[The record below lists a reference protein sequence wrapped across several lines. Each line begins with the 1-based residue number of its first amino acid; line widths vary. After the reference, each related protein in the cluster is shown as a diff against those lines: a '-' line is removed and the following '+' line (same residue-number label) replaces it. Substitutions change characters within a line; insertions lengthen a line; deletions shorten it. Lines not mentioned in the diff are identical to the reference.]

1 MQFTF
6 QPVDVAL
13 KEPFRIATGE
23 VTTARNVLAT
33 VAQDNLD
40 GVGEATPFEV
50 VTGGTQQTVLTQ
62 LGAVPK
68 TFDFSAKT
76 TVADALVKLGA
87 DKFGPD
93 ARHALDVALHD
104 WSARSRRVPLAT
116 FLGGAPRPLP
126 TSITIPIVPLAD
138 VPRIVNAGLE
148 AGFTIFKIKSK
159 AGVDTETERV
169 KIVRDLA
176 GTSAELRIDANAGW
190 SLQEA
195 KQMLPVLRKYDVK
208 FLEQPLKRDDLA
220 GHAALVKEKSV
231 PIMLDESI
239 FTLAD
244 AERVHKAKAAD
255 LFNVKL
261 AKSGG
266 ISEAGRIFKFAA
278 EQGVDCMIGCMIQT
292 RVAISAD
299 AHVAA
304 GFKAIKWVDLD
315 GHTFLKTDPVE
326 GGVTIQKGK
335 IIFPETSGHGARWK
349 TTPTKLVAQRTAA

>member
-6 QPVDVAL
+6 QPVDVPL
-13 KEPFRIATGE
+13 KEPFHIATGT

-33 VAQDNLD
+33 VAQDNIE

-50 VTGGTQQTVLTQ
+50 VTGGTQQLVLTQ
-62 LGAVPK
+62 LASVPK
-68 TFDFSAKT
+68 TFDFHAKT
-76 TVADALVKLGA
+76 PIGEALVKLKA

-93 ARHALDVALHD
+93 ARHAIDVALHD
-104 WSARSRRVPLAT
+104 WSARSKRVPLAT
-116 FLGGAPRPLP
+116 FLGGAPRPLAS
-126 TSITIPIVPLAD
+126 SITIPIVPLSD
-138 VPRIVNAGLE
+138 VPRIVNAGLA

-159 AGVDTETERV
+159 SGVDTETERV
-169 KIVRDLA
+169 KIVRDLV
-176 GTSAELRIDANAGW
+176 GKSAELRIDANAGW

-208 FLEQPLKRDDLA
+208 FLEQPLKRDDLV

-244 AERVHKAKAAD
+244 AQKVHKAKAAD

-266 ISEAGRIFKFAA
+266 ITGAARIFNFAA

-315 GHTFLKTDPVE
+315 GHTFLKTDPIE
-326 GGVTIQKGK
+326 GGVHFQNGK
-335 IIFPETSGHGARWK
+335 IVFPDTPGHGARLRVA
-349 TTPTKLVAQRTAA
+349 PTKVARVAA

>member
-6 QPVDVAL
+6 QPVDVPL

-33 VAQDNLD
+33 VSQDNVD

-50 VTGGTQQTVLTQ
+50 VTGGTQQSVLAQ
-62 LGAVPK
+62 LGSVPK
-68 TFDFSAKT
+68 EFAFNDKT
-76 TVADALVKLGA
+76 TIASTLSKLGA
-87 DKFGPD
+87 EKFGPD
-93 ARHALDVALHD
+93 ARHALDVALYD
-104 WSARSRRVPLAT
+104 WSARSKRVPLAT

-126 TSITIPIVPLAD
+126 TSITIPIVPLPD

-159 AGVDTETERV
+159 GGVETETERI
-169 KIVRDLA
+169 KIVRDLT
-176 GTSAELRIDANAGW
+176 GKKAELRVDANAGW

-195 KQMLPVLRKYDVK
+195 KKMLPVLRKHDVV

-244 AERVHKAKAAD
+244 AQRVHKAKAAD

-266 ISEAGRIFKFAA
+266 ITEAGRIFKFAA

-315 GHTFLKTDPVE
+315 GHTFLTTDPVE

-335 IIFPETSGHGARWK
+335 IQFPETPGHGARWRVA
-349 TTPTKLVAQRTAA
+349 PTKVARVPA

>member
-6 QPVDVAL
+6 QPVDVPL
-13 KEPFRIATGE
+13 KEPFHIATGT

-50 VTGGTQQTVLTQ
+50 VTGGTQQSVLTQ
-62 LGAVPK
+62 LGSLP
-68 TFDFSAKT
+68 TSFEFNAKT
-76 TVADALVKLGA
+76 PIADTLVKLGA

-104 WSARSRRVPLAT
+104 WSARSKRVPLAT

-126 TSITIPIVPLAD
+126 SSITIPIVPLSD
-138 VPRIVNAGLE
+138 VPRIVNAGLA

-159 AGVDTETERV
+159 SGVETETERV
-169 KIVRDLA
+169 KIVRDLV
-176 GTSAELRIDANAGW
+176 GKKAELRIDANAGW

-208 FLEQPLKRDDLA
+208 FLEQPLKRDDLV
-220 GHAALVKEKSV
+220 GHAALVKERSV

-244 AERVHKAKAAD
+244 AQKVHKAKAAD

-266 ISEAGRIFKFAA
+266 ITEAARIFNFAA
-278 EQGVDCMIGCMIQT
+278 EKGVDCMIGCMIQT

-315 GHTFLKTDPVE
+315 GHTFLKTDPIE
-326 GGVTIQKGK
+326 GGVHFQKGT
-335 IIFPETSGHGARWK
+335 IVFPNTSGHGARLRVA
-349 TTPTKLVAQRTAA
+349 PTKVARVAA